1 MAAEAVVAGATTV
14 GGGDGGIRG
23 GGGNQT
29 TTPTFQTRK
38 KRLPCGPW
46 TARRPRHHEG
56 SALPLPEQRSAP
68 TRPWILGGRQAS
80 ARVLRRPHR
89 SPRMGVPTWA
99 SLIAQGSRRR
109 WGAAVRHLSPCR
121 LSGLVTVIS
130 HRQLAVSPP
139 TDEKA
144 IARDSSRREESTCRT
159 AQGKDVHPVEGAA
172 CVNVCQQCPHRS
184 CVREACARLPS
195 WRQQRAHHNGTDFVV
210 AMPQRVLCDTST

>member
-1 MAAEAVVAGATTV
+1 MVVLEAAEA
-14 GGGDGGIRG
+14 I
-23 GGGNQT
+23 
-29 TTPTFQTRK
+29 
-38 KRLPCGPW
+38 
-46 TARRPRHHEG
+46 RRPLPRFKLERRDYHADRGRRDVRGITKVARYRYLSNDLRQHDRGSWEG
-56 SALPLPEQRSAP
+56 VKHQLAYCVGHIALHV
-68 TRPWILGGRQAS
+68 W
-80 ARVLRRPHR
+80 
-89 SPRMGVPTWA
+89 GVPTWA

-109 WGAAVRHLSPCR
+109 LGAAVRHLSPCR

-195 WRQQRAHHNGTDFVV
+195 
-210 AMPQRVLCDTST
+210 